1 MREGHLIE
9 LLLVTALVDQGTKHA
24 LLVLKELG
32 WRPELG
38 LEETSVMV
46 PKRGT

>member
-24 LLVLKELG
+24 LLVPKELG